1 MYIYNI
7 KLVSLS
13 LIIDLLNSI
22 EDIDFVQTKFA
33 EYFNKLEDFEVIKDY
48 LMKLNFDDE
57 KDKYKTLNKLI

>member
-1 MYIYNI
+1 
-7 KLVSLS
+7 

-22 EDIDFVQTKFA
+22 DDIDFVQTKFA